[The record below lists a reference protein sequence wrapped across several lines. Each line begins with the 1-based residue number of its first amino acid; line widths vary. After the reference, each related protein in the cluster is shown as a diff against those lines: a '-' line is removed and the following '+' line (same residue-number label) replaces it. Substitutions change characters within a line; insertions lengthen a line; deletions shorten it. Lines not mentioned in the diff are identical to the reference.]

1 MNFDSVPEIIYPLEE
16 LAMRKRRGH
25 SIIEL
30 GVSAFLLVLLAFLC
44 ANVYVLN
51 LAKSYNDRVCK
62 SSILLAAKAAL
73 DGKDTQQ
80 VQQAARAGMDGCGMG
95 GFFVGH
101 PIFTEFKDEI
111 VPSYRELKIQTK
123 IRVLIPI
130 PFLVLD
136 QKVRNAPQLVF
147 TSTYYYKINNPKA
160 PST

>member
-1 MNFDSVPEIIYPLEE
+1 MYPLEE
-16 LAMRKRRGH
+16 LDMRTRRGH
-25 SIIEL
+25 SILEL

-62 SSILLAAKAAL
+62 DSILLAAKAAL

-80 VQQAARAGMDGCGMG
+80 VQQAARAGMDNCGMG

-101 PIFTEFKDEI
+101 PVFTEFKDEI

-130 PFLVLD
+130 PLLVLD
-136 QKVRNAPQLVF
+136 PKVREAPHLVF